1 MSIRTRLTVWYV
13 GLLALLLI
21 VFGVA
26 LYVTVSITSYQE
38 VDRQLQQRANDIQAS
53 LSTVLTLQED
63 PWDVFRRGGVFLPTA
78 DVFAT
83 ADIFVQLSTVDGTI
97 LSRSENLGNQ
107 RLMIP
112 QDQLERVKRG
122 ETVPSDFTVNR
133 TRLRAYVAPIVT
145 RSGQVVGFI
154 QLAQS
159 LRTVDATLRDLA
171 TLLIISIAAGLAT
184 AAIGGW
190 FIAGNILEPI
200 DRVTLTAQKI
210 TRARDLG
217 RRIEVPSKIDEIGRL
232 ALTFNEMLA
241 RIEELFR
248 AQQRFVADV
257 SHELRSPLT
266 AVRGN
271 LDLLKRGAVEDPAE
285 RAQVIDAIDSET
297 ARMSR
302 LVSDLLLLARQDSG
316 VPIARHPIELD
327 TLLLE
332 VYRQAQITAK
342 GLKVTLGAEDQAII
356 LGDRD
361 RLKQVLLNLVDN
373 AIKYTAPGGEVT
385 LALTKDD
392 VWVKILVQDTGIGIA
407 QDHIPNLFDR
417 FYRVDKAR
425 SRDAGGTGLGLAIA
439 KSVVE
444 AHNGK
449 ITVESQ
455 LGKGSTFAV
464 WLPLPQPKSA
474 PEAPP
479 LAAPTRLALPFQTS
493 EISRDMTI
501 PEASEV

>member
-1 MSIRTRLTVWYV
+1 MSIRLRLTLWYV

-26 LYVTVSITSYQE
+26 LYATVAFTSYQE

-63 PWDVFRRGGVFLPTA
+63 PWEVFRRGGVYLPNA

-83 ADIFVQLSTVDGTI
+83 ADIFVQLSTIDGTI
-97 LSRSENLGNQ
+97 FSRSENLGNQ
-107 RLMIP
+107 QLVIP

-122 ETVPSDFTVNR
+122 ETIPSDFVVNG
-133 TRLRAYVAPIVT
+133 TRLRAYVAPIAT

-159 LRTVDATLRDLA
+159 LRTVDSTLRGLA
-171 TLLIISIAAGLAT
+171 TLIIISIAAGLAT
-184 AAIGGW
+184 ATIGGW

-200 DRVTLTAQKI
+200 DRVTMTAQKI

-217 RRIEVPSKIDEIGRL
+217 RRIDVPNTIDEVGRL

-271 LDLLKRGAVEDPAE
+271 LDLLKRGAAEDPVE
-285 RAQVIDAIDSET
+285 RAQMIEAMDSET

-302 LVSDLLLLARQDSG
+302 LVSDLLLLARQDAG
-316 VPIARHPIELD
+316 IPISKQPVELD

-332 VYRQAQITAK
+332 VYRQAQLTAR
-342 GLKVTLGAEDQAII
+342 GIRITLGAEDQAMIV
-356 LGDRD
+356 GDRD

-373 AIKYTAPGGEVT
+373 AIKYTPPGGEVI
-385 LALTKDD
+385 LGLTKDD
-392 VWVKILVQDTGIGIA
+392 TWVKISVRDTGIGIA
-407 QDHIPNLFDR
+407 PDHIPNLFDR
-417 FYRVDKAR
+417 FYRIDKAR

-439 KSVVE
+439 NSVVD

-449 ITVESQ
+449 IEVESE
-455 LGKGSTFAV
+455 LGKGSTFTV
-464 WLPLPQPKSA
+464 WLPLPDTKNSANVPAPAPSPKLLLN
-474 PEAPP
+474 EN
-479 LAAPTRLALPFQTS
+479 
-493 EISRDMTI
+493 
-501 PEASEV
+501 

>member
-1 MSIRTRLTVWYV
+1 MSIRTRLTLWYV

-21 VFGVA
+21 VFGAA
-26 LYVTVSITSYQE
+26 LYTTIYITSYQE
-38 VDRQLQQRANDIQAS
+38 VDRTLTTRAADIQAS
-53 LSTVLTLQED
+53 LATVLTIQED
-63 PWDVFRRGGVFLPTA
+63 PWAVLRQGGLILPSA
-78 DVFAT
+78 DVFT
-83 ADIFVQLSTVDGTI
+83 TGDIFVQLSTLDGTI
-97 LSRSENLGNQ
+97 LTHSENLGSE
-107 RLMIP
+107 RLIIP
-112 QDQLERVKRG
+112 QAQLDQAKQGQVGPYDL
-122 ETVPSDFTVNR
+122 TANR

-145 RSGQVVGFI
+145 RTNQVVGYI
-154 QLAQS
+154 ELAQS
-159 LRTVDATLRDLA
+159 LQVVDRTLRNLA
-171 TLLIISIAAGLAT
+171 TLIIISIAAGLAT
-184 AAIGGW
+184 AAVGGW
-190 FIAGNILEPI
+190 FIAGTILEPV
-200 DRVTLTAQKI
+200 DRVTLAAQKI

-217 RRIEVPSKIDEIGRL
+217 RRIEVPTTIDEVGRL

-271 LDLLKRGAVEDPAE
+271 LDLLKRGAVDDPEE
-285 RAQVIDAIDSET
+285 RAQVVDAIDSET

-316 VPIARHPIELD
+316 VPIARHPVELD
-327 TLLLE
+327 TLLLDI
-332 VYRQAQITAK
+332 YRQALVIAK
-342 GLKVTLGAEDQAII
+342 GVKVTLGSEDQAII

-373 AIKYTAPGGEVT
+373 AIKYTPQGGEVT
-385 LALTKDD
+385 LSLVKDEN
-392 VWVKILVQDTGIGIA
+392 WVKIAVQDTGIGIA
-407 QDHIPNLFDR
+407 AENMPNLFDR

-439 KSVVE
+439 RSVVD

-455 LGKGSTFAV
+455 PGKGSTFTV
-464 WLPLPQPKSA
+464 WLPLPEAKALQANTSVPTSA
-474 PEAPP
+474 
-479 LAAPTRLALPFQTS
+479 RLALN
-493 EISRDMTI
+493 ER
-501 PEASEV
+501 

>member
-1 MSIRTRLTVWYV
+1 MSIRLRLTLWYV

-21 VFGVA
+21 VFGGA
-26 LYVTVSITSYQE
+26 LYATVSITSYQE
-38 VDRQLQQRANDIQAS
+38 VDRQLQQRAGDIQGS

-63 PWDVFRRGGVFLPTA
+63 PWDVFRRGGVVLPTA

-97 LSRSENLGNQ
+97 LSRSENLSNQ
-107 RLMIP
+107 RLVIP
-112 QDQLERVKRG
+112 PEQLERVKRG

-145 RSGQVVGFI
+145 RSGQVVGMI

-159 LRTVDATLRDLA
+159 LRTVDATLRGLA
-171 TLLIISIAAGLAT
+171 TLIIISIAAGLAT

-190 FIAGNILEPI
+190 VIAGNILEPI
-200 DRVTLTAQKI
+200 DRVTMTAQKI

-217 RRIEVPSKIDEIGRL
+217 RRIEVPSTMDEVGRL
-232 ALTFNEMLA
+232 ALTLNEMLA
-241 RIEELFR
+241 RIEDLFR

-271 LDLLKRGAVEDPAE
+271 LDLLKRGAADDPTE
-285 RAQVIDAIDSET
+285 RAQMIEAMDSET

-302 LVSDLLLLARQDSG
+302 LVSDLLLLARQDAG
-316 VPIARHPIELD
+316 IPIARHPVELD

-332 VYRQAQITAK
+332 IYRQAQITAR
-342 GLKVTLGAEDQAII
+342 GIKVTLGAEDQAII
-356 LGDRD
+356 VGDRD

-373 AIKYTAPGGEVT
+373 ALKYTPQGGEVT
-385 LALTKDD
+385 LSLTKDD
-392 VWVKILVQDTGIGIA
+392 AWVKISVRDTGIGIA
-407 QDHIPNLFDR
+407 PDDIPNLFDR

-439 KSVVE
+439 KSVVD

-449 ITVESQ
+449 IMVESE
-455 LGKGSTFAV
+455 LGKGSTFTV
-464 WLPLPQPKSA
+464 WLPLGETSSIA
-474 PEAPP
+474 HAPP
-479 LAAPTRLALPFQTS
+479 VAAP
-493 EISRDMTI
+493 SRFVLN
-501 PEASEV
+501 EN

>member
-1 MSIRTRLTVWYV
+1 MSIRLRLTLWYV
-13 GLLALLLI
+13 GLLAFLLI
-21 VFGVA
+21 LFGAA
-26 LYVTVSITSYQE
+26 LYATVAITSYQE

-63 PWDVFRRGGVFLPTA
+63 PWEVFRRGGVFLPNA

-83 ADIFVQLSTVDGTI
+83 ADIFVQLSSLDGAMIT
-97 LSRSENLGNQ
+97 RSENLGNQ
-107 RLMIP
+107 QLMIS
-112 QDQLERVKRG
+112 QAQLERAKKG
-122 ETVPSDFTVNR
+122 ETAPADFMVNGI
-133 TRLRAYVAPIVT
+133 RLRAYVAPITT

-159 LRTVDATLRDLA
+159 LRTVDSTLRGLA
-171 TLLIISIAAGLAT
+171 TLIIISIAAGLAT
-184 AAIGGW
+184 ATIGGW

-200 DRVTLTAQKI
+200 DRVTMTAQKI

-217 RRIEVPSKIDEIGRL
+217 RRIDVPNKIDEVGRL

-271 LDLLKRGAVEDPAE
+271 LDLLKRGAADDPLE
-285 RAQVIDAIDSET
+285 RAQMVDAMDSET

-302 LVSDLLLLARQDSG
+302 MVSDLLLLARQDAG
-316 VPIARHPIELD
+316 IPIAEQPIELD

-332 VYRQAQITAK
+332 VYRQAQFTARGVK
-342 GLKVTLGAEDQAII
+342 IVLGAEDQASIM
-356 LGDRD
+356 GDRD

-373 AIKYTAPGGEVT
+373 AVKYTPQGGEVT
-385 LALTKDD
+385 LGLTKDD
-392 VWVKILVQDTGIGIA
+392 AWVKISVHDTGIGIA
-407 QDHIPNLFDR
+407 PDHIPNLFDR

-439 KSVVE
+439 KSVVD
-444 AHNGK
+444 AHNGN
-449 ITVESQ
+449 IQVESEV
-455 LGKGSTFAV
+455 GKGSTFTV
-464 WLPLPQPKSA
+464 WLPLPQPRTTPRAATSTSSA
-474 PEAPP
+474 
-479 LAAPTRLALPFQTS
+479 RLALTK
-493 EISRDMTI
+493 T
-501 PEASEV
+501 

>member
-1 MSIRTRLTVWYV
+1 MSIRTRLTLWYV

-21 VFGVA
+21 VFGAV
-26 LYVTVSITSYQE
+26 LYATVYFTSYQE
-38 VDRQLQQRANDIQAS
+38 VDRSLQQRATDIQAS
-53 LSTVLTLQED
+53 LTTVLSIQED
-63 PWDVFRRGGVFLPTA
+63 PWAVLRRGGLVLPTA

-83 ADIFVQLSTVDGTI
+83 GDIYVQLSTIDGTI

-107 RLMIP
+107 RLVIP
-112 QDQLERVKRG
+112 QDQLDRVKNG
-122 ETVPSDFTVNR
+122 QAVPSDFTVNR

-145 RSGQVVGFI
+145 RTGQVVGFI
-154 QLAQS
+154 ELAQS
-159 LRTVDATLRDLA
+159 LRQVDTTLRDLA
-171 TLLIISIAAGLAT
+171 TLIIIIIATGLAT
-184 AAIGGW
+184 AAVGGW

-200 DRVTLTAQKI
+200 DRVTRTAQKI

-217 RRIEVPSKIDEIGRL
+217 RRIEVPTKIDEVGRL
-232 ALTFNEMLA
+232 ALTFNEMLS
-241 RIEELFR
+241 RIEDLFR

-271 LDLLKRGAVEDPAE
+271 LDLLKRGAVDDPEE

-316 VPIARHPIELD
+316 VPMARHPIELD

-332 VYRQAQITAK
+332 VYRQAQVIAK
-342 GLKVTLGAEDQAII
+342 GVKVTLGEEDQAII
-356 LGDRD
+356 VGDRD

-373 AIKYTAPGGEVT
+373 AIKYTPQGGEVT
-385 LALTKDD
+385 LSLVKDEE
-392 VWVKILVQDTGIGIA
+392 WVKIAVQDTGIGIA
-407 QDHIPNLFDR
+407 AENIPNLFDR

-439 KSVVE
+439 KSVVD

-455 LGKGSTFAV
+455 LGKGSTFTV
-464 WLPLPQPKSA
+464 WLPLPEPKAIQSA
-474 PEAPP
+474 TPV
-479 LAAPTRLALPFQTS
+479 PTSPRLALNEQ
-493 EISRDMTI
+493 
-501 PEASEV
+501 

>member
-1 MSIRTRLTVWYV
+1 MSIRLRLTLWYV

-21 VFGVA
+21 VFGGA
-26 LYVTVSITSYQE
+26 LYATVSITSYQE
-38 VDRQLQQRANDIQAS
+38 VDRQLQQRAGDIQGS

-63 PWDVFRRGGVFLPTA
+63 PWDVFRRGGVVLPTA

-97 LSRSENLGNQ
+97 LSRSENLSNQ
-107 RLMIP
+107 RLVIP
-112 QDQLERVKRG
+112 PEQLERVKRG

-145 RSGQVVGFI
+145 RSGQVVGMI

-159 LRTVDATLRDLA
+159 LRTVDATLRGLA
-171 TLLIISIAAGLAT
+171 TLIIISIAAGLAT

-190 FIAGNILEPI
+190 VIAGNILEPI
-200 DRVTLTAQKI
+200 DRVTMTAQKI

-217 RRIEVPSKIDEIGRL
+217 RRIEVPSTMDEVGRL
-232 ALTFNEMLA
+232 ALTLNEMLA
-241 RIEELFR
+241 RIEDLFR

-271 LDLLKRGAVEDPAE
+271 LDLLKRGAADDPTE
-285 RAQVIDAIDSET
+285 RAQMIEAMDSET

-302 LVSDLLLLARQDSG
+302 LVSDLLLLARQDAG
-316 VPIARHPIELD
+316 IPIARHPVELD

-332 VYRQAQITAK
+332 IYRQAQITAR
-342 GLKVTLGAEDQAII
+342 GIKVTLGAEDQAII
-356 LGDRD
+356 VGDRD

-373 AIKYTAPGGEVT
+373 ALKYTPQGGEVT
-385 LALTKDD
+385 LSLTKDD
-392 VWVKILVQDTGIGIA
+392 AWVKISVRDTGIGIA
-407 QDHIPNLFDR
+407 PDDIPNLFGR

-439 KSVVE
+439 KSVVD

-449 ITVESQ
+449 IMVESE
-455 LGKGSTFAV
+455 LGKGSTFTV
-464 WLPLPQPKSA
+464 WLPLGETSSIA
-474 PEAPP
+474 HAPP
-479 LAAPTRLALPFQTS
+479 VAAP
-493 EISRDMTI
+493 SRFVLN
-501 PEASEV
+501 EN

>member
-1 MSIRTRLTVWYV
+1 MSIRSRLTLWYV

-26 LYVTVSITSYQE
+26 LYATVYITSYQE
-38 VDRQLQQRANDIQAS
+38 VDRSLQQRAADIQAS
-53 LSTVLTLQED
+53 LSAAVTLQD
-63 PWDVFRRGGVFLPTA
+63 DFASVLRRGIVVLPDA
-78 DVFAT
+78 DVFSHG
-83 ADIFVQLSTVDGTI
+83 DIYVQLRGVDGRI
-97 LSRSENLGNQ
+97 ISRSENLGNQ
-107 RLMIP
+107 YLVFP
-112 QDQLERVKRG
+112 PEQHERARRG
-122 ETVPSDFTVNR
+122 EVVPSDFTVNK
-133 TRLRAYVAPIVT
+133 TRLRAYVAPITVK
-145 RSGQVVGFI
+145 SGLVIGYVE
-154 QLAQS
+154 LAQS
-159 LRTVDATLRDLA
+159 LRQVDNTLRDLA
-171 TLLIISIAAGLAT
+171 TLIIVSIAAGLVT

-190 FIAGNILEPI
+190 FIAGNILGPV
-200 DRVTLTAQKI
+200 DRVTLAAQKI

-217 RRIEVPSKIDEIGRL
+217 RRIQVPAMADEVGRL
-232 ALTFNEMLA
+232 AMTFNEMLA

-271 LDLLKRGAVEDPAE
+271 LDLLRRGAANDPDE
-285 RAQVIDAIDSET
+285 RAQVLEAIDSET

-316 VPIARHPIELD
+316 VPIAKDAVELD
-327 TLLLE
+327 TVLLE
-332 VYRQAQITAK
+332 VYRQAQLTAK
-342 GLKVTLGAEDQAII
+342 GVTVMLGAEDQATIM
-356 LGDRD
+356 GDRD

-373 AIKYTAPGGEVT
+373 AVKYTPQGGRVT
-385 LALTKDD
+385 LSLTKDD
-392 VWVKILVQDTGIGIA
+392 AWVKIAVQDTGIGIA
-407 QDHIPNLFDR
+407 PENIPNLFDR

-455 LGKGSTFAV
+455 LGKGSTFTV
-464 WLPLPQPKSA
+464 WLPLAETKSVSV
-474 PEAPP
+474 PTPVTPP
-479 LAAPTRLALPFQTS
+479 PRFALN
-493 EISRDMTI
+493 ER
-501 PEASEV
+501 

>member
-1 MSIRTRLTVWYV
+1 MSIRLRLTFWYV

-26 LYVTVSITSYQE
+26 LYTTVSITSYQE

-53 LSTVLTLQED
+53 LATVLTLQED
-63 PWDVFRRGGVFLPTA
+63 PWDVFRRGGLVLPTA

-107 RLMIP
+107 RLIIP

-122 ETVPSDFTVNR
+122 ETIPSDFTVNR

-159 LRTVDATLRDLA
+159 LRTVDTTLRDLA
-171 TLLIISIAAGLAT
+171 TLIIISIAAGLGT

-190 FIAGNILEPI
+190 LIAGTILEPV
-200 DRVTLTAQKI
+200 DRITLTAQKI

-217 RRIEVPSKIDEIGRL
+217 RRIDVPNTNDEVGRL

-248 AQQRFVADV
+248 GQQRFVADV

-285 RAQVIDAIDSET
+285 RAQVIEAMDIET

-302 LVSDLLLLARQDSG
+302 LVSDLLLLARQDAG
-316 VPIARHPIELD
+316 VPIARHPVELD

-332 VYRQAQITAK
+332 VYRQAQVIAR
-342 GLKVTLGAEDQAII
+342 GIKVTLGAEDQAII
-356 LGDRD
+356 IGDRD

-373 AIKYTAPGGEVT
+373 AIKYTPQGGEVT
-385 LALTKDD
+385 LGLTKDST
-392 VWVKILVQDTGIGIA
+392 WVKIAVQDTGIGIA
-407 QDHIPNLFDR
+407 PDHIPNLFDR

-425 SRDAGGTGLGLAIA
+425 SRDAGGSGLGLAIA

-449 ITVESQ
+449 ITVESEV
-455 LGKGSTFAV
+455 GKGSTFTV
-464 WLPLPQPKSA
+464 WLPLPETKTIPNA
-474 PEAPP
+474 PTPAPT
-479 LAAPTRLALPFQTS
+479 TRLALN
-493 EISRDMTI
+493 EN
-501 PEASEV
+501 

>member
-1 MSIRTRLTVWYV
+1 MSIRLRLTLWYV

-21 VFGVA
+21 VFGGA
-26 LYVTVSITSYQE
+26 LYATVSITSYQE
-38 VDRQLQQRANDIQAS
+38 VDRQLQQRAGDIQGS

-63 PWDVFRRGGVFLPTA
+63 PWDVFRRGGVVLPTA

-97 LSRSENLGNQ
+97 LSRSENLSNQ
-107 RLMIP
+107 RLVIP
-112 QDQLERVKRG
+112 PEQLERVKRG

-145 RSGQVVGFI
+145 RSGQVVGMI

-159 LRTVDATLRDLA
+159 LRTVDATLRGLA
-171 TLLIISIAAGLAT
+171 TLIIISIAAGLAT

-190 FIAGNILEPI
+190 VIAGNILEPI
-200 DRVTLTAQKI
+200 DRVTMTAQKI

-217 RRIEVPSKIDEIGRL
+217 RRIEVPSTMDEVGRL
-232 ALTFNEMLA
+232 ALTLNEMLA
-241 RIEELFR
+241 RIEDLFR

-271 LDLLKRGAVEDPAE
+271 LDLLKRGAADDPTE
-285 RAQVIDAIDSET
+285 RAQMIEAMDSET

-302 LVSDLLLLARQDSG
+302 LVSDLLLLARQDAG
-316 VPIARHPIELD
+316 IPIARHPVELD

-332 VYRQAQITAK
+332 IYRQAQITAR
-342 GLKVTLGAEDQAII
+342 GIKVTLGAEDQAII
-356 LGDRD
+356 VGDRD

-373 AIKYTAPGGEVT
+373 ALKYTPQGGEVT
-385 LALTKDD
+385 LSLTKDD
-392 VWVKILVQDTGIGIA
+392 AWVKISVRDTGIGIA
-407 QDHIPNLFDR
+407 PDDIPNLFGR

-439 KSVVE
+439 KSVVD

-449 ITVESQ
+449 ITVESE
-455 LGKGSTFAV
+455 LGKGSTFTV
-464 WLPLPQPKSA
+464 WLPLGETSSIA
-474 PEAPP
+474 HAPP
-479 LAAPTRLALPFQTS
+479 VAAPSRFALN
-493 EISRDMTI
+493 EN
-501 PEASEV
+501 

>member
-1 MSIRTRLTVWYV
+1 MSIRLRLTLWYV

-26 LYVTVSITSYQE
+26 LYATVAITSYQE

-63 PWDVFRRGGVFLPTA
+63 PWEVFRRGGVYLPNA

-83 ADIFVQLSTVDGTI
+83 ADIFVQLSTLDGNTFT
-97 LSRSENLGNQ
+97 RSVNLGNQ
-107 RLMIP
+107 QLVIP
-112 QDQLERVKRG
+112 QEQLERVKSG
-122 ETVPSDFTVNR
+122 EAIPSDFIVNG
-133 TRLRAYVAPIVT
+133 TRLRAYVAPITT

-159 LRTVDATLRDLA
+159 LRTVDTTLRGLA
-171 TLLIISIAAGLAT
+171 TLIIISIVAGLAT
-184 AAIGGW
+184 ATIGGW

-200 DRVTLTAQKI
+200 DRVTMTAQKI

-217 RRIEVPSKIDEIGRL
+217 RRIDVPNTLDEVGRL

-271 LDLLKRGAVEDPAE
+271 LDLLKRGAAEDPVE
-285 RAQVIDAIDSET
+285 RAQTIEAMDSET

-302 LVSDLLLLARQDSG
+302 LVSDLLLLARQDAG
-316 VPIARHPIELD
+316 IPIAKQPIELD

-332 VYRQAQITAK
+332 VYRQAQLTAR
-342 GLKVTLGAEDQAII
+342 GIRITLGAEDQAMIV
-356 LGDRD
+356 GDRD
-361 RLKQVLLNLVDN
+361 RLKQVLINLVDN
-373 AIKYTAPGGEVT
+373 AIKYTPQGGEVT
-385 LALTKDD
+385 LSLTKDD
-392 VWVKILVQDTGIGIA
+392 EWVKISVRDTGIGIA
-407 QDHIPNLFDR
+407 PDHMPNLFDR

-439 KSVVE
+439 KSVVD

-449 ITVESQ
+449 IQVESE
-455 LGKGSTFAV
+455 LGKGSTFTV
-464 WLPLPQPKSA
+464 WLPLPETKSA
-474 PEAPP
+474 ASVSTP
-479 LAAPTRLALPFQTS
+479 APTVRLALN
-493 EISRDMTI
+493 EN
-501 PEASEV
+501 

>member
-1 MSIRTRLTVWYV
+1 MSIRSRLTLWYV

-26 LYVTVSITSYQE
+26 LYATVYITSYQE
-38 VDRQLQQRANDIQAS
+38 VDRSLQQRASDIQAS
-53 LSTVLTLQED
+53 LSAVLTLQED
-63 PWDVFRRGGVFLPTA
+63 FATIIRRGGLVLPNA
-78 DVFAT
+78 DVFSNG
-83 ADIFVQLSTVDGTI
+83 DIYVQLRALDGRI
-97 LSRSENLGNQ
+97 ISRSENLGNQ
-107 RLMIP
+107 YLVIP
-112 QDQLERVKRG
+112 PDQHERAKRG
-122 ETVPSDFTVNR
+122 EVVPSDFTVNK
-133 TRLRAYVAPIVT
+133 TRLRAYVAPIVIK
-145 RSGQVVGFI
+145 SGDVIGYI
-154 QLAQS
+154 ELAQS
-159 LRTVDATLRDLA
+159 LRQVDNTLRDLA
-171 TLLIISIAAGLAT
+171 TLIIVSILAGLVT

-190 FIAGNILEPI
+190 FIAGNILGPI
-200 DRVTLTAQKI
+200 DRVTLAAQKI

-217 RRIEVPSKIDEIGRL
+217 RRIEVPALADEVGRL
-232 ALTFNEMLA
+232 AMTFNEMLA

-271 LDLLKRGAVEDPAE
+271 LDLLRRGAANDPEE
-285 RAQVIDAIDSET
+285 RGQVLEAIDSET

-316 VPIARHPIELD
+316 VPIAKDTVELD
-327 TLLLE
+327 TVLLE
-332 VYRQAQITAK
+332 VYRQAQLTAK
-342 GLKVTLGAEDQAII
+342 GVTVTLGAEDQATIQ
-356 LGDRD
+356 GDRD

-373 AIKYTAPGGEVT
+373 AVKYTPQGGKVT
-385 LALTKDD
+385 LSLTKDD
-392 VWVKILVQDTGIGIA
+392 AWVKIAVHDTGIGIA
-407 QDHIPNLFDR
+407 VENIPNLFDR

-455 LGKGSTFAV
+455 LGKGSTFTV
-464 WLPLPQPKSA
+464 WLPLAETKSVSA
-474 PEAPP
+474 PAPVP
-479 LAAPTRLALPFQTS
+479 QKPRLALNET
-493 EISRDMTI
+493 
-501 PEASEV
+501 

>member
-1 MSIRTRLTVWYV
+1 MSIRLRLTLWYV

-26 LYVTVSITSYQE
+26 LYATVAITSYQE

-63 PWDVFRRGGVFLPTA
+63 PWEVFRRGGVYLPNA

-83 ADIFVQLSTVDGTI
+83 ADIFVQLSTIDGNI
-97 LSRSENLGNQ
+97 FSRSENLGNQ
-107 RLMIP
+107 QLVIP

-122 ETVPSDFTVNR
+122 ETIPSDFTVNS
-133 TRLRAYVAPIVT
+133 TRLRAYVAPITT
-145 RSGQVVGFI
+145 RSGQVVGFV

-159 LRTVDATLRDLA
+159 LRTVDSTLRGLA
-171 TLLIISIAAGLAT
+171 TLIIISIAAGLAT
-184 AAIGGW
+184 ATIGGW

-200 DRVTLTAQKI
+200 DRVTMTAQKI

-217 RRIEVPSKIDEIGRL
+217 RRIDVPNTIDEVGRL
-232 ALTFNEMLA
+232 ALTFNEMLS

-271 LDLLKRGAVEDPAE
+271 LDLLKRGAAQDPVE
-285 RAQVIDAIDSET
+285 RAQMIEAMDSET

-302 LVSDLLLLARQDSG
+302 LVSDLLLLARQDAG
-316 VPIARHPIELD
+316 IPISKQPVELD

-332 VYRQAQITAK
+332 VYRQAQLTVRGVRI
-342 GLKVTLGAEDQAII
+342 TLGAEDQAMIV
-356 LGDRD
+356 GDRD

-373 AIKYTAPGGEVT
+373 ALKYTPQGGEVI
-385 LALTKDD
+385 LGLTKDD
-392 VWVKILVQDTGIGIA
+392 AWVKISVRDTGIGIA
-407 QDHIPNLFDR
+407 PDHIPNLFDR
-417 FYRVDKAR
+417 FYRIDKAR

-439 KSVVE
+439 KSVID

-449 ITVESQ
+449 IEVESE
-455 LGKGSTFAV
+455 LGKGSTFTV
-464 WLPLPQPKSA
+464 WLPLPETRNSA
-474 PEAPP
+474 SVPVPAPSAK
-479 LAAPTRLALPFQTS
+479 LVLN
-493 EISRDMTI
+493 EN
-501 PEASEV
+501 

>member
-1 MSIRTRLTVWYV
+1 MSIRSRLTLWYV

-26 LYVTVSITSYQE
+26 LYATVYITSYRE
-38 VDRQLQQRANDIQAS
+38 VDRSLQQRAGDIQAS
-53 LSTVLTLQED
+53 LSAVLNLQD
-63 PWDVFRRGGVFLPTA
+63 DFASIIRRGGLVLPNA
-78 DVFAT
+78 DVFSNG
-83 ADIFVQLSTVDGTI
+83 DIYVQLRAVDGRI
-97 LSRSENLGNQ
+97 ISRSENLGNQ
-107 RLMIP
+107 YLVIP
-112 QDQLERVKRG
+112 PDQHDRAKRG
-122 ETVPSDFTVNR
+122 EIVPSDFTVNK
-133 TRLRAYVAPIVT
+133 TRLRAYVAPIVIK
-145 RSGQVVGFI
+145 SGDVIGYI
-154 QLAQS
+154 ELAQS
-159 LRTVDATLRDLA
+159 LRQVDNTLRDLA
-171 TLLIISIAAGLAT
+171 TLIIVSIGAGLVT

-190 FIAGNILEPI
+190 FIAGNILGPI
-200 DRVTLTAQKI
+200 DRVTLAAQKI

-217 RRIEVPSKIDEIGRL
+217 RRIEVPQLADEVGRL
-232 ALTFNEMLA
+232 AMTFNEMLA

-271 LDLLKRGAVEDPAE
+271 LDLLKRGAANDPVE
-285 RAQVIDAIDSET
+285 RVQVVEAIDSET

-316 VPIARHPIELD
+316 VPIAKDPVELD
-327 TLLLE
+327 TVLLE
-332 VYRQAQITAK
+332 VYRQAQVTAK
-342 GLKVTLGAEDQAII
+342 GVTVTLGAEDQATIA
-356 LGDRD
+356 GDRD

-373 AIKYTAPGGEVT
+373 AVKYTPQGGKVT
-385 LALTKDD
+385 LSLTKDD
-392 VWVKILVQDTGIGIA
+392 AWVKIAVQDTGIGIGPES
-407 QDHIPNLFDR
+407 IPNLFDR

-455 LGKGSTFAV
+455 LGKGSTFTV
-464 WLPLPQPKSA
+464 WLPLAETKSISMPTPVPQA
-474 PEAPP
+474 P
-479 LAAPTRLALPFQTS
+479 RFALNET
-493 EISRDMTI
+493 
-501 PEASEV
+501 

>member
-1 MSIRTRLTVWYV
+1 MSIRLRLTLWYV

-21 VFGVA
+21 VFGGA
-26 LYVTVSITSYQE
+26 LYATVSITSYQE
-38 VDRQLQQRANDIQAS
+38 VDRQLQQRAGDIQGS

-63 PWDVFRRGGVFLPTA
+63 PWDVFRRGGVVLPTA

-97 LSRSENLGNQ
+97 LSRSENLSNQ
-107 RLMIP
+107 RLVIP
-112 QDQLERVKRG
+112 PEQLERVKRG

-145 RSGQVVGFI
+145 RSGQVVGMI

-159 LRTVDATLRDLA
+159 LRTVDATLRGLA
-171 TLLIISIAAGLAT
+171 TLIIISIAAGLAT

-190 FIAGNILEPI
+190 VIAGNILEPI
-200 DRVTLTAQKI
+200 DRVTMTAQKI

-217 RRIEVPSKIDEIGRL
+217 RRIEVPSTMDEVGRL
-232 ALTFNEMLA
+232 ALTLNEMLA
-241 RIEELFR
+241 RIEDLFR

-271 LDLLKRGAVEDPAE
+271 LDLLKRGAADDPTE
-285 RAQVIDAIDSET
+285 RAQMIEAMDSET

-302 LVSDLLLLARQDSG
+302 LVSDLLLLARQDAG
-316 VPIARHPIELD
+316 IPIARHPVELD

-332 VYRQAQITAK
+332 IYRQAQITAR
-342 GLKVTLGAEDQAII
+342 GIKVTLGAEDQAII
-356 LGDRD
+356 VGDRD

-373 AIKYTAPGGEVT
+373 ALKYTPQGGEVT
-385 LALTKDD
+385 LSLTKDD
-392 VWVKILVQDTGIGIA
+392 AWVKISVRDTGIGIA
-407 QDHIPNLFDR
+407 PDDIPNLFDR

-439 KSVVE
+439 KSVVD

-449 ITVESQ
+449 ITVESE
-455 LGKGSTFAV
+455 LGKGSTFTV
-464 WLPLPQPKSA
+464 WLPLGETSSIA
-474 PEAPP
+474 HAPP
-479 LAAPTRLALPFQTS
+479 VAAP
-493 EISRDMTI
+493 SRFVLN
-501 PEASEV
+501 EN